1 MFREPVRPFATTRR
15 PPDPRLL
22 DPDATAFV
30 VVDMQYFDA
39 HRDWGYGRTAQQLG
53 VEDAM
58 EEYFEAID
66 EITPRIRGLLDRARE
81 RGMECMH
88 LRVAEVAPDSRDVG
102 YKQLV
107 RGLVVPPGDK
117 EAEFLEPLTPLPDE
131 IVVSKSSS
139 GVFPATNFDRLL
151 RNMGI
156 DTLVFTG
163 TVTGGCVESA
173 VHDATDLGYR
183 VLLVDDACA
192 DTTREAHSLA
202 LARMEGGLVEVISVE
217 TLHARLETMPAGDRR
232 ARRGTERVKPYL
244 PDISAGRGDSANPTD
259 YIFPP
264 ALTLHPDPGTTV
276 LLLQDFQGLYC
287 DPALAP
293 GGPMEEGCARGEA
306 AYYYDEVDGALE
318 AGGRLLEACRGAD
331 VLPIHVRTAGRLPGG
346 RDLCEKLRVG
356 GICVGPGDPGIES
369 MPAVAPQPGEI
380 LLDKPGAS
388 AFNGT
393 GLDEILRNLEVRRVI
408 LAACSPDGAVEAT
421 LRSATDRGYEAF
433 LVADACAVSHPAL
446 RTRLEGMESGIIN
459 VRQTEE
465 LAAMLRR

>member
-1 MFREPVRPFATTRR
+1 MFRGPVRPFAATRR
-15 PPDPRLL
+15 PPDHRPL
-22 DPDATAFV
+22 DPDGTALV

-39 HRDWGYGRTAQQLG
+39 HRDWGYGRTAQKLG
-53 VEDAM
+53 VEGAM

-81 RGMECMH
+81 RGMECIH

-117 EAEFLEPLTPLPDE
+117 EAEFLAPLTPLPDE

-192 DTTREAHSLA
+192 DTTRAAHRLA
-202 LARMEGGLVEVISVE
+202 LARMEGGLVGTTTVAR
-217 TLHARLETMPAGDRR
+217 LHADLESMPPGDRR
-232 ARRGTERVKPYL
+232 ARSGTERVKPYL
-244 PDISAGRGDSANPTD
+244 PDTSAGRADSASPTD
-259 YIFPP
+259 HIFPP
-264 ALTLHPDPGTTV
+264 ALTLHPDPGSTV
-276 LLLQDFQGLYC
+276 LLIQDFQGLYC
-287 DPALAP
+287 DPAMGP
-293 GGPMEEGCARGEA
+293 GAEIEAAAARAEA
-306 AYYYDEVDGALE
+306 AYYYDEVDAALE
-318 AGGRLLEACRGAD
+318 AASRLLGTCREAGI
-331 VLPIHVRTAGRLPGG
+331 LPIHVRTAGRLPGG
-346 RDLCEKLRVG
+346 RDLCRKLRDV
-356 GICVGPGDPGIES
+356 GICVGPGDPEIEP
-369 MPAVAPQPGEI
+369 MAPVAPRPGEI

-393 GLDEILRNLEVRRVI
+393 GLDEILRNLGVRRVI
-408 LAACSPDGAVEAT
+408 LAVCSPDGAVEAT

-433 LVADACAVSHPAL
+433 LVADACAVSHPDL

-459 VRQTEE
+459 VRRVED
-465 LAAMLRR
+465 LAEMLRG